1 MILKTQKRR
10 KTMNSQRIIGNAIIA
25 NVLIFSFALCL
36 TISAPVFAQTVGVAD
51 SPATLSSAQDGGS
64 SYSADDLDNLLA
76 PIALYPDPLLAQV
89 LVAATFDDQIQDAS
103 QLLSAGG
110 ANVAIDDQPWDESV
124 KAVAHYPKV
133 LFTLAAQPDWTTAL
147 GQAYIAQ
154 STDVMISI
162 QRLRA
167 MALAQG
173 NLVSTSQQRLV
184 ATDGAIQILPTRA
197 GYFFLPAYDPALAY
211 STPALV
217 SFGPAMAID
226 SSSDDQIDWHEHHI
240 FDRHHHYARTGDR
253 DRRGRISQVRG
264 RGRFNPGDRRGPETR
279 PSLNR
284 GQYNPGGN
292 YGQANHGQTNRG
304 KYNPAVNNGQAN
316 RGQYKPA
323 VNNGQANRGQYKP
336 AVNNGQTNRGQYNPA
351 ANHGQANRGQY
362 NPGVN
367 RGQMNYG
374 QMNRGLVNTAMNRGA
389 AARPSGR
396 NRR

>member
-1 MILKTQKRR
+1 
-10 KTMNSQRIIGNAIIA
+10 MNSQKMIGKAIIGNS
-25 NVLIFSFALCL
+25 LILSFALCL
-36 TISAPVFAQTVGVAD
+36 IVSAPVFAQRRSAPD
-51 SPATLSSAQDGGS
+51 YPATVNTAQDGGS
-64 SYSADDLDNLLA
+64 SYSPDDLDNLLA

-89 LVAATFDDQIQDAS
+89 LVAATFADQIQDAA
-103 QLLSAGG
+103 QLLGAGSVG
-110 ANVAIDDQPWDESV
+110 IDDQPWDESV

-133 LFTLAAQPDWTTAL
+133 LFTLAAQPDWTSAL

-154 STDVMISI
+154 STDVMNSI

-226 SSSDDQIDWHEHHI
+226 TSSDDQIDWHEHHI

-253 DRRGRISQVRG
+253 DRQGRISGAPGRIPSLFNPSDRHGSETQSTFQRG
-264 RGRFNPGDRRGPETR
+264 R
-279 PSLNR
+279 
-284 GQYNPGGN
+284 YNPGTD
-292 YGQANHGQTNRG
+292 Y
-304 KYNPAVNNGQAN
+304 
-316 RGQYKPA
+316 
-323 VNNGQANRGQYKP
+323 
-336 AVNNGQTNRGQYNPA
+336 GQTNRGQYNP
-351 ANHGQANRGQY
+351 GVKQGETNRGQY
-362 NPGVN
+362 NAGVN
-367 RGQMNYG
+367 HGQMNRAQYNAGANYG
-374 QMNRGLVNTAMNRGA
+374 QMNRGLLNTAMNRGA
-389 AARPSGR
+389 GARPAGR